1 MLVLS
6 HADVRRILDGAE
18 HDVLAAVRGA
28 YVLHARGRTAVPHSV
43 FLRFPGDDRN
53 RIIALPAYLDTPE
66 APVAGVKWVS
76 SFPGNV
82 AAALERASAA
92 IILNS
97 MRTGHPEVLLEG
109 ATISARRTAA
119 SAAVAAA
126 TLGVVGSGVSL
137 VGCGVINFEVLT
149 FLRAVHPG
157 LDSVTLFD
165 LDDARAK
172 AFADRCPGEL
182 KVDVAARV
190 EDALAA
196 HPLVSLATSAT
207 VPHLD
212 GSHCQPG
219 ALVLHLSL
227 RDLTAET
234 ILSSVN
240 VVDDADHV
248 CRAATSLHLA
258 EQQVGHRDFI
268 AASLGE
274 LLSKN
279 GQHPRRADALT
290 VFSPFG
296 LGALDLAV
304 ADLVHRR
311 AREHGLGT
319 RVPDFL
325 GATSLPVLADEVRRE
340 LPERDPV
347 RLPGLGHEVADVP
360 LDRAR

>member
-1 MLVLS
+1 MLILS
-6 HADVRRILDGAE
+6 HGDVRRVLDGAE
-18 HDVLAAVRGA
+18 HEVLAAVRAA
-28 YVLHARGRTAVPHSV
+28 YVLHAQGRTAVPHSV
-43 FLRFPGDDRN
+43 FLRFPGDERN
-53 RIIALPAYLDTPE
+53 RIIALPAFLDTPE

-82 AAALERASAA
+82 AEGLDRASAA

-97 MRTGHPEVLLEG
+97 MRTGHPEVFIEG

-126 TLGVVGSGVSL
+126 TLGTSGSGVSL

-149 FLRAVHPG
+149 FLRTLYPEW
-157 LDSVTLFD
+157 DSVTLFD
-165 LDDARAK
+165 LDQARAS
-172 AFADRCPGEL
+172 AFADRCAARWPDT
-182 KVDVAARV
+182 KVDVVARI
-190 EDALAA
+190 EDAVAA
-196 HPLVSLATSAT
+196 HPLVCLATSAT

-212 GSHCQPG
+212 ASRCRPGS
-219 ALVLHLSL
+219 LILHLSL
-227 RDLTAET
+227 RDLTPET

-258 EQQVGHRDFI
+258 ERQAGHRDFI
-268 AASLGE
+268 AHSLGE
-274 LLSKN
+274 LLLAD
-279 GQHPRRADALT
+279 GQRSPNTDALT

-296 LGALDLAV
+296 LGALDLAL

-311 AREHGLGT
+311 ARELGLGT

-325 GATSLPVLADEVRRE
+325 GTVSA
-340 LPERDPV
+340 
-347 RLPGLGHEVADVP
+347 
-360 LDRAR
+360 